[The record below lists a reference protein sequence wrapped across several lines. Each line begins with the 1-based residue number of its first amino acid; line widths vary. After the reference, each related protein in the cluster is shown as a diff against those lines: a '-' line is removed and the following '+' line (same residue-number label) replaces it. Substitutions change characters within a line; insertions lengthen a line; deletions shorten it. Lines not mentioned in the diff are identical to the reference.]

1 MNLFWRKGVEK
12 NSLILELLHYVGRIL
27 KLNYLIR
34 NRKEYEL
41 STFLP
46 FPFFYFFFFHLRRI
60 Q

>member
-12 NSLILELLHYVGRIL
+12 NSLILGLLHYVGRIL

-46 FPFFYFFFFHLRRI
+46 FPFFYFFSI
-60 Q
+60 DIP